1 MNAAM
6 SQRGYIGAVFWLRW
20 KLWRRRWHRQGP
32 LLRAIG
38 VLGTII
44 AIPVS
49 VLSFFLALGLGV
61 LILPTASPTF
71 IAITWVVLLSFFI
84 YVRIMGLWISLQHDD
99 GLAFDRLLH
108 LPIRF
113 DTVFYINFGLSQ
125 IAFSNL
131 FFLPAFLGLAI
142 ACAVV
147 LAPGNAV
154 LIPAVLAF
162 ALCVGAILQQFQNW
176 LLLSMVNKRKRM
188 VWAYM
193 LFFFVILA
201 AQVPNFYF
209 ALTQEPASTKR
220 AQPDTE
226 LIVAEIVREHS
237 IADDEKSSDEGHM
250 DLNEISSDHWSSGWI
265 LTASTAR
272 SALPWWTSASTL
284 ILLGLAFLSLRRS
297 YRSTLARYRD
307 GQDGNKKVV
316 TKAPS
321 DQQSSRDL
329 RIAKSPIFA
338 VFNVT
343 LKSWVRSAYGKMNL
357 LTPFIFL
364 VLLPVLL
371 MRYPALF
378 EPTSLPLL
386 LIGAVAFI
394 GAPVG
399 LVCNLFAFDRLGFRL
414 YLFAAMNL
422 KYVLLGKFLAL
433 FLVFSVIALIV
444 FTLAIAMTSISI
456 SHLLGTVLQTM
467 LLFIGCCVVGIV
479 WSARY
484 PYAVSFTSM
493 KAHGGMATALAVLV
507 ELILMGLVIWIASYL
522 LEIDAA
528 QDASSGIPVYFLVSL
543 LEFSVFLVLAGLM
556 LKPLANYVVDRSN
569 HILDAIAIEN

>member
-1 MNAAM
+1 MRH
-6 SQRGYIGAVFWLRW
+6 RGYIRAVFWLRW

-44 AIPVS
+44 AIPACI
-49 VLSFFLALGLGV
+49 LSFVIALGIGV
-61 LILPTASPTF
+61 VVLPTASPVF
-71 IAITWVVLLSFFI
+71 ITITWAVMLSFFI
-84 YVRIMGLWISLQHDD
+84 YVRIMGLWISLQQDD

-113 DTVFYINFGLSQ
+113 DTVFYISFGLSQ
-125 IAFSNL
+125 VSFSNL
-131 FFLPAFLGLAI
+131 FFLPAFLGFAI

-147 LAPGNAV
+147 LPPGNVV
-154 LIPAVLAF
+154 LVPAVLAF
-162 ALCVGAILQQFQNW
+162 ALCVGALLQQFQNW

-188 VWAYM
+188 VWAYL
-193 LFFFVILA
+193 LFIIVILV
-201 AQVPNFYF
+201 AQLPNFYF
-209 ALTQEPASTKR
+209 AVTQESDNTER
-220 AQPDTE
+220 AQPNTE
-226 LIVAEIVREHS
+226 LMVADVVREHS
-237 IADDEKSSDEGHM
+237 MDDDESSDENVVES
-250 DLNEISSDHWSSGWI
+250 NEVTPDHWSNDWV
-265 LTASTAR
+265 LTASSTEF
-272 SALPWWTSASTL
+272 ALPWWTIASTVC
-284 ILLGLAFLSLRRS
+284 LLGLAFLSVRRS

-307 GQDGNKKVV
+307 GQDENKKAA
-316 TKAPS
+316 TKAES
-321 DQQSSRDL
+321 GSQRSGDL
-329 RIAKSPIFA
+329 RIARSPIFA

-343 LKSWVRSAYGKMNL
+343 LKSWVRSTYGKLTL
-357 LTPFIFL
+357 LTPLIFL

-414 YLFAAMNL
+414 YLFAGMNL
-422 KYVLLGKFLAL
+422 KYVLVGKFLAL
-433 FLVFSVIALIV
+433 LLVFGVISFII
-444 FTLAIAMTSISI
+444 FSLAIAMTSISI
-456 SHLLGTVLQTM
+456 SHLLGTVLQAGF
-467 LLFIGCCVVGIV
+467 LFVGCCVVGIL

-493 KAHGGMATALAVLV
+493 KAHGGTATALAVLV
-507 ELILMGLVIWIASYL
+507 ELILMGLVIWTASYV

-528 QDASSGIPVYFLVSL
+528 LDASNGIPIYFLVSL
-543 LEFSVFLVLAGLM
+543 LEFIVLLALAGLI
-556 LKPLANYVVDRSN
+556 LKPLANYVLDRSN
-569 HILDAIAIEN
+569 HILEAVAIEN